1 MAIALNAGAAQW
13 RIKMLVVNLFGS
25 PGTGKSTLS
34 AYIFSQLKLMGVNC
48 ELVFEFAKDL
58 VWEENYKALENQ
70 LYVSGQQSY
79 RLSRLKDKVDVV
91 IVDNPLILGGFYN
104 HDENIDEDLNRLLL
118 KIFNS
123 YNNMNFFL
131 RRVKKYNPIGRMQT
145 EEESNQIAWKLL
157 NLLIDSQLEYE
168 IVEGNLE
175 GGNYILDKI
184 VNRLSK
190 VED

>member
-48 ELVFEFAKDL
+48 ELVSEFAKDL

-104 HDENIDEDLNRLLL
+104 HDESIDEDLNKLLL

-145 EEESNQIAWKLL
+145 EEESNQIACKLL
-157 NLLIDSQLEYE
+157 DLLNDSQLEYE
-168 IVEGNLE
+168 IVVGDLD
-175 GGNYILDKI
+175 GGNRILDKI
-184 VNRLSK
+184 MSCLAKEN
-190 VED
+190 